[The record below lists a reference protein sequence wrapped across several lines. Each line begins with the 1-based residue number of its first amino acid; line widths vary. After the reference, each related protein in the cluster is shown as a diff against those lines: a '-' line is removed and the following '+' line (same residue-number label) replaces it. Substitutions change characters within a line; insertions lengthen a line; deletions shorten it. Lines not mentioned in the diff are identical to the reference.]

1 MFETQMIPN
10 IQIKMEMKQEA
21 SGTPAPEP
29 GRDTELWGAV
39 SREVGKGVDE
49 TMGREPGERQRIR
62 NWKVTG
68 REDRTR

>member
-1 MFETQMIPN
+1 MTPN

-21 SGTPAPEP
+21 LCTPAPEP
-29 GRDTELWGAV
+29 GRDTILWGAV

-49 TMGREPGERQRIR
+49 TMGREPGEHQCFR